1 MKHLEKHNILS
12 DLQHGYR
19 NKCSTETQLLR
30 IINLLAK
37 GMDNKK
43 QIDVISLDLHRA
55 FDVVPIER
63 LLQKLN
69 YYGIRNLLPWFKDFL
84 SGRTQKVVI
93 DGVKSRLIEALSG
106 IGQGTVTA
114 GLLFL
119 IFINDLPEC
128 VTDSFTGLFCDDKV
142 VDWTRQWGMK
152 FNTLKCV
159 VMTVGNKWKK
169 LQNNYHFDTMVP
181 VHSGAPSGLRI
192 LLAKVIISAAV
203 LELEPP

>member
-1 MKHLEKHNILS
+1 MAKEIS
-12 DLQHGYR
+12 DENDAKNLQ
-19 NKCSTETQLLR
+19 
-30 IINLLAK
+30 
-37 GMDNKK
+37 
-43 QIDVISLDLHRA
+43 
-55 FDVVPIER
+55 
-63 LLQKLN
+63 
-69 YYGIRNLLPWFKDFL
+69 
-84 SGRTQKVVI
+84 
-93 DGVKSRLIEALSG
+93 
-106 IGQGTVTA
+106 
-114 GLLFL
+114 
-119 IFINDLPEC
+119 NDL
-128 VTDSFTGLFCDDKV
+128 DKV